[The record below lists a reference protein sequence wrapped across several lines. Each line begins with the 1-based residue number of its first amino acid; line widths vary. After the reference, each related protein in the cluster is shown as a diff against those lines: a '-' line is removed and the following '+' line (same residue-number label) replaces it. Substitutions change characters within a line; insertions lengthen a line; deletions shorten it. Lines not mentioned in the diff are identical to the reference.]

1 MATVVRE
8 PGSFRDPDS
17 RVFHGDD
24 GVYRILSARGLGDW
38 QALAATPL
46 LAAAIRSGRLVETEL
61 VGDEAAPHAAP
72 ADLPAAPAG
81 VLRHA
86 RIPFVSY
93 PYEWSWSML
102 RDAALLQLDL
112 LGEALEQGLTLKDAT
127 PYNVQWRGARP
138 QFVDVGSFEPLREG
152 EPWVAYRQFCTLFLN
167 PLLLQA
173 LTGVPFQPWLRG
185 SLEGIAPAELAALLR
200 RRDRLRRG
208 VLTHVVLHARLERR
222 HAGRSREVRRELRSA
237 GFGSE
242 LIRAN
247 VAGLRKLLTRLDWR
261 PPETVWTA
269 YERDKSYSGR
279 DEARKDAFVRAAVA
293 QAPQP
298 LRRVWDLGAN
308 TGRYS
313 RIAAEHADCVLAVD
327 SDQAAVELLY
337 RELRDERSSKIVP
350 LVVDLA
356 SPSPALGW
364 RGRERMPL
372 ERRGRPDLTL
382 ALAVVHH
389 LSIAANVPLREVVE
403 WLAALGGRLV
413 VEFPHREDPMVQTLL
428 AGKRDGL
435 HADYERHRFEQLL
448 DEAFLVERRE
458 TLASGTRTLY
468 LASPR
473 GGAAIDLRGR
483 GAAA

>member
-8 PGSFRDPDS
+8 EGSFRDPDS

-24 GVYRILSARGLGDW
+24 GVYRVLSARGLADYR
-38 QALAATPL
+38 ALAATPL
-46 LAAAIRSGRLVETEL
+46 LAAAVRSGRLVETEL
-61 VGDEAAPHAAP
+61 LDDEAAPRP
-72 ADLPAAPAG
+72 AETELPHAPAG

-102 RDAALLQLDL
+102 RDAALLQLEL
-112 LGEALEQGLTLKDAT
+112 LADALDHGLTLKDAT
-127 PYNVQWRGARP
+127 PYNVQWRGAQP
-138 QFVDVGSFEPLREG
+138 QFVDLGSFEPLREG

-185 SLEGIAPAELAALLR
+185 SLEGIAPAELAGLLR

-208 VLTHVVLHARLERR
+208 VLTHVVLHARMERR

-237 GFGSE
+237 GFGTE

-247 VAGLRKLLTRLDWR
+247 VAGLRKLLRRLDWR

-269 YERDKSYSGR
+269 YERDKSYSDA

-308 TGRYS
+308 TGRYA
-313 RIAAEHADCVLAVD
+313 RIAAEHADCVLAID

-337 RELRDERSSKIVP
+337 RELREERSARIVP

-356 SPSPALGW
+356 APSPALGW

-372 ERRGRPDLTL
+372 ERRGQPSLTL

-403 WLAALGGRLV
+403 WFASLGGSLV
-413 VEFPHREDPMVQTLL
+413 VEFPHRDDPMVRTLL

-435 HADYERHRFEQLL
+435 HADYERDAFERLL
-448 DEAFLVERRE
+448 AEAFEVERRE

-468 LASPR
+468 LAHPR
-473 GGAAIDLRGR
+473 EGATIDLRGR
-483 GAAA
+483 RTA